1 MNLIL
6 IHPEELDA
14 TGRARLTDTRA
25 EHIRKVLRAEPGK
38 ELRIGLVNGP
48 FGTGTVEVVSPEEV
62 VLACELEAETPP
74 RSTIDLLLAMP
85 RPKVLKRLW
94 AQFAALGVGRIFIT
108 NAEKV
113 ERYYFDTH
121 ILEPDFYN
129 ARFIEGLQQ
138 ARDTR
143 LPEVTI
149 VKNLKPFLEN
159 DFLSEFGEDKQA
171 PTQLVPMSGKKIL
184 ADPSGDRSLFQCLE
198 NVDATPSSR
207 FQPLEESA
215 EKVPTLGTDCV
226 GVQRFARQGQS
237 ILLGIGPEGGWTPYE
252 LEMFKAQGFDLF
264 GMGPRILRTDTACI
278 ALLGMISE
286 IKRRHS

>member
-6 IHPEELDA
+6 INPDELDA
-14 TGRARLTDTRA
+14 AGRARLSDERA
-25 EHIRKVLRAEPGK
+25 KHIQKVLRAAPGK
-38 ELRIGLVNGP
+38 TLRIGRLNGP
-48 FGTGTVEVVSPEEV
+48 LGIGTVEEILDDSVT
-62 VLACELEAETPP
+62 LACEFEAETPP
-74 RSTIDLLLAMP
+74 RPSMDLLLAMP

-121 ILEPDFYN
+121 ILNPDFYN

-149 VKNLKPFLEN
+149 VKSLKPFLEN
-159 DFLSEFGEDKQA
+159 EPF
-171 PTQLVPMSGKKIL
+171 PTLGKKVL
-184 ADPSGDRSLFQCLE
+184 ADPSGTQNIFQALE
-198 NVDATPSSR
+198 SN
-207 FQPLEESA
+207 
-215 EKVPTLGTDCV
+215 CV
-226 GVQRFARQGQS
+226 ASPR
-237 ILLGIGPEGGWTPYE
+237 ILLGIGPEGGWVPYE
-252 LEMFKAQGFDLF
+252 LEMFKAHGFEAF

-278 ALLGMISE
+278 ALLGMILE
-286 IKRRHS
+286 IQRRDS